1 MLGPVRE
8 VSCKATRMVLDVLEA
23 ARIPVEPLVE
33 GLPVSLALLRDTSAR
48 VDWDVY
54 VEMLERVDRACGDEL
69 TIEEIG
75 ARALKVPS
83 FELLRRAGQI
93 LVGPR
98 RLYEI
103 AGRLFPPM
111 LFPDVVVRQTW
122 LPSGRLVVTGELP
135 PDYRESVPFFRLC
148 HGNVAALP
156 RLLDLPASKI
166 EEQVLSGRSGRLVL
180 LPPPSHT
187 LVARV
192 RRSARALGALRD
204 VWRGIE
210 RHQKELDDSL
220 AALRTSRHELQQLIE
235 RLPDGV
241 LIHREGTLRWANT
254 ALLEIFGLQRI
265 EDVVGRS
272 ILSFAPAEDRE
283 PLALAMRRA
292 AESEVSEGRA
302 EYRIQRPDGSLRR
315 VQAGTAQLVD
325 FRGEPARL
333 VVLRDVTEQHRL
345 HEQAAISDRLA
356 SLGALAA
363 SVAHEINN
371 PLSYVLLS
379 LEVASG
385 EAAAIGSHRPDL
397 SESLAHAREG
407 TDRVLSIV
415 RDMKML
421 SRVDGAPDAS
431 VDLTEVL
438 DAAVAIAE
446 RVIRAKAH
454 LVRSYGLTPLARG
467 MRGPLGQVFLNLLTN
482 AADAIPEGSPSDH
495 VIRVATH
502 TGADG
507 RAVVEIADTGSG
519 IAPEIASRVFDPF
532 FTTKPVGL
540 GTGLGLAM
548 CHRIITEQGGE
559 IAFESAPGATTFRV
573 TLPAAASQAAVE
585 PAGRD
590 PRAARS
596 ARPRRRV
603 LVIDDEPG
611 LLASIGRSLA
621 ETHDVVTAPSG
632 RAALEILGGDARFD
646 AVLADLMM
654 PDVTGMDLYERV
666 RERHPGLEQRF
677 VFMTGGAF
685 TPRAQRFVAET
696 QNCCLEKPFVHG
708 QLLDAVEQATRA

>member
-1 MLGPVRE
+1 
-8 VSCKATRMVLDVLEA
+8 MVLDVLEA

-33 GLPVSLALLRDTSAR
+33 GLPVSLAELRDTSAR

-54 VEMLERVDRACGDEL
+54 VEVLDRVDRACGDEL
-69 TIEEIG
+69 PLEEIG
-75 ARALKVPS
+75 ARILKVPQ
-83 FELLRRAGQI
+83 FELLRRAGQ
-93 LVGPR
+93 LLMGPR
-98 RLYEI
+98 HLYEI

-111 LFPDVVVRQTW
+111 MFPDVVVRLGW

-135 PDYRESVPFFRLC
+135 PDYRESIPFFRIC

-166 EEQVLSGRSGRLVL
+166 EEQALSGRSGRLVL

-192 RRSARALGALRD
+192 RRSARAVGALGD

-210 RHQKELDDSL
+210 RHQKELEDSL

-241 LIHREGTLRWANT
+241 LIHREGNLRWANA
-254 ALLEIFGLQRI
+254 ALLEIFGLQRV
-265 EDVVGRS
+265 EDVMGRS
-272 ILSFAPAEDRE
+272 ILSFVPAEDRE
-283 PLALAMRRA
+283 QIALAVRRA
-292 AESEVSEGRA
+292 ATSEVSDART

-315 VQAGTAQLVD
+315 VQAGTAQFVD
-325 FRGEPARL
+325 FRGEPARM

-379 LEVASG
+379 LEVASR
-385 EAAAIGSHRPDL
+385 EADAIGSDRPDL
-397 SESLAHAREG
+397 RESLARAREG
-407 TDRVLSIV
+407 TDRVLEIV

-421 SRVDGAPDAS
+421 SRVDGAPDAAI
-431 VDLTEVL
+431 DLAEVI

-467 MRGPLGQVFLNLLTN
+467 VRGKLGQVFLNLLTN
-482 AADAIPEGSPSDH
+482 AADAIPEGAPSDH
-495 VIRVATH
+495 VIRVSTH

-548 CHRIITEQGGE
+548 CHRIVTEQGGE

-573 TLPAAASQAAVE
+573 TLPAAASHDTVAQGVHEEPQAPV
-585 PAGRD
+585 
-590 PRAARS
+590 S
-596 ARPRRRV
+596 RPRRRV

-611 LLASIGRSLA
+611 LLQSIGRWLS

-632 RAALEILGGDARFD
+632 QAALEILGGDARFD

-666 RERHPGLEQRF
+666 RDRHPGLEQRF

-696 QNCCLEKPFVHG
+696 PNRCLEKPFAHG
-708 QLLDAVEQATRA
+708 QLLDAVELATGA

>member
-1 MLGPVRE
+1 
-8 VSCKATRMVLDVLEA
+8 MVLDVLEA
-23 ARIPVEPLVE
+23 ERVPVEPIVR
-33 GLPVSLALLRDTSAR
+33 GLPVSLADLRDTRAR
-48 VDWDVY
+48 VDWDVW
-54 VEMLERVDRACGDEL
+54 VELLAHVERTCGEAL
-69 TIEEIG
+69 PLEEIG
-75 ARALKVPS
+75 ARILKVPA
-83 FELLRRAGQI
+83 FEMLRRAGQ
-93 LVGPR
+93 LVMGPR
-98 RLYEI
+98 HLYEI
-103 AGRLFPPM
+103 AGRLFAPL
-111 LFPDVVVRQTW
+111 LFPDVVVRQVW

-135 PDYRESVPFFRLC
+135 RDYRESIPFFRLC

-166 EEQVLSGRSGRLVL
+166 EEQALSGRSGRLVL

-187 LVARV
+187 LVARA
-192 RRSARALGALRD
+192 RRSARAVGALGD
-204 VWRGIE
+204 VLRGME
-210 RHQKELDDSL
+210 HHQKELEDSL

-241 LIHREGTLRWANT
+241 LIHHDGSLRWANA
-254 ALLEIFGLQRI
+254 ALVEIFGLQRV

-272 ILSFAPAEDRE
+272 ILSFVPAEDRE

-292 AESEVSEGRA
+292 AANEVADGRP

-325 FRGEPARL
+325 FRGEPARM

-345 HEQAAISDRLA
+345 REQAAISDRLA

-379 LEVASG
+379 LEVASR
-385 EAAAIGSHRPDL
+385 EADAIGNGRPDL
-397 SESLAHAREG
+397 RESLARAREG
-407 TDRVLSIV
+407 TDRVLEIV
-415 RDMKML
+415 GDLKML
-421 SRVDGAPDAS
+421 SRLNEPPDAAI
-431 VDLTEVL
+431 DLAEVL
-438 DAAVAIAE
+438 DAAIAVAE
-446 RVIRAKAH
+446 SVIRAKAH
-454 LVRSYGLTPLARG
+454 LVRSYGPTPLARG
-467 MRGPLGQVFLNLLTN
+467 MRGKLGQVFLNLLTN
-482 AADAIPEGSPSDH
+482 AADAIPEGDPSNH

-502 TGADG
+502 TGVDG

-548 CHRIITEQGGE
+548 CHRITTEHGGE
-559 IAFESAPGATTFRV
+559 IAFESNPGATTFRV
-573 TLPAAASQAAVE
+573 ILPAAASQGHVA
-585 PAGRD
+585 
-590 PRAARS
+590 RARHEEQTAPI

-603 LVIDDEPG
+603 LAIDDEPG
-611 LLASIGRSLA
+611 LLALIGRLLGEA
-621 ETHDVVTAPSG
+621 HEVVTAPSG

-654 PDVTGMDLYERV
+654 ADVTGMDLYERV
-666 RERHPGLEQRF
+666 RERHPGLERRF

-696 QNCCLEKPFVHG
+696 PNRCLEKPFAHE
-708 QLLDAVEQATRA
+708 QLLEAVELAAGA